1 MSSEQAPD
9 PLGRG
14 DECCRKEPYHFQ
26 ALASPLCSEFG
37 SEHHFSLPLGSVGK
51 QSCLWSSLG
60 HFKEAFVSCIK
71 IV

>member
-14 DECCRKEPYHFQ
+14 DECCRKEPSHFG
-26 ALASPLCSEFG
+26 ALALCSDFG
-37 SEHHFSLPLGSVGK
+37 SEHHFSLPLGSVEK
-51 QSCLWSSLG
+51 QSCLLSSLG
-60 HFKEAFVSCIK
+60 HCKEAFVPGIK